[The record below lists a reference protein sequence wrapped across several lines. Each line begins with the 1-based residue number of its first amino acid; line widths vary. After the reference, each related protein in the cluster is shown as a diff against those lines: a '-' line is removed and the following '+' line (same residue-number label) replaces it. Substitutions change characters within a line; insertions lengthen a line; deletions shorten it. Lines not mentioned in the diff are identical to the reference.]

1 MHFFYNNKNTI
12 RVFFFLIFLL
22 GKSGMG
28 LFAQTALVGKVTDA
42 ESGEEL
48 IGANI
53 VVKKNGNFI
62 QGETTDIDG
71 NYSVRVDSGTYD
83 VEVSY
88 TGYSTQGVE
97 GVLASAGL
105 ATKVDVRIKIKG
117 GIIIENYGCFLGWVI
132 PLIRFDDFAYG
143 QKVTS
148 NQIKNLPTRNIKEI
162 LLTTPGV
169 SFSQ

>member
-28 LFAQTALVGKVTDA
+28 LFAQTTLTGKVTDA

-53 VVKKNGNFI
+53 VVTKNGNFI

-71 NYSVRVDSGTYD
+71 NFKIRVDPETYD

-88 TGYSTQGVE
+88 TGYPTHVVE
-97 GVLASAGL
+97 GIPAKEGVKTEVNIQMTVGQGQLADWIYS
-105 ATKVDVRIKIKG
+105 G
-117 GIIIENYGCFLGWVI
+117 GCICK
-132 PLIRFDDFAYG
+132 PLISQDETTTGDVLDET
-143 QKVTS
+143 K
-148 NQIKNLPTRNIKEI
+148 IKNLPTRNIKEI